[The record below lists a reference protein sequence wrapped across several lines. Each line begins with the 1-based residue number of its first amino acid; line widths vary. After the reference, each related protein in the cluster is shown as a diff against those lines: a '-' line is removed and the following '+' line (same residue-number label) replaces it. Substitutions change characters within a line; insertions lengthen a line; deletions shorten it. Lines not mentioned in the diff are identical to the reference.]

1 MSQQQRD
8 VVRAWQR
15 GAPKSAGNLVTA
27 GGKLYSY
34 RLLIGTC
41 SFAGRTVAYDYT
53 AKGGNHISMTTSKH
67 VGLAK
72 EVADVVMPPPTAGE
86 KGEGS

>member
-1 MSQQQRD
+1 MSQRQRD

-15 GAPKSAGNLVTA
+15 GAPKGAGNLATV

-34 RLLIGTC
+34 NLLIGTC
-41 SFAGRTVAYDYT
+41 SFAGRSVAYDYT
-53 AKGGNHISMTTSKH
+53 ATGGNYISMTTSKH

-86 KGEGS
+86 QK